1 MLLGLVGVDILG
13 FCLKMEVSEY
23 VCVGEWGR
31 K

>member
-1 MLLGLVGVDILG
+1 MLLGLGDILG
-13 FCLKMEVSEY
+13 FCLKMEVSEN